1 MHTGCEEG
9 CQCSNGWRHPD
20 GHCVQSG
27 LECPVPPPCRGENE
41 IYTDRAGSCC
51 EANCDSWSC
60 SYEYCWEGCACAPG
74 FIRMNGDCVPED
86 MCYNQECGENAHFES
101 CSHEDVTG
109 CCDHT
114 IGICHQR
121 KNKNGKKIEHSVG
134 SDWVTAGPAPVA
146 PHPAPMT
153 TTAAPTF
160 CKTGCFCDPG
170 YVKKALW
177 SGEGCNTDFQNCDFA
192 KSRIA
197 IVNCDC
203 QSF

>member
-1 MHTGCEEG
+1 
-9 CQCSNGWRHPD
+9 
-20 GHCVQSG
+20 
-27 LECPVPPPCRGENE
+27 
-41 IYTDRAGSCC
+41 
-51 EANCDSWSC
+51 
-60 SYEYCWEGCACAPG
+60 
-74 FIRMNGDCVPED
+74 MNGDCVPED

-114 IGICHQR
+114 IGVCHQR

-134 SDWVTAGPAPVA
+134 SDDDWMTGAPAPVA

-177 SGEGCNTDFQNCDFA
+177 SGQGC
-192 KSRIA
+192 KM
-197 IVNCDC
+197 DC
-203 QSF
+203 